1 MNHNV
6 ILKSLLMLIFILQ
19 VRLDEPNLAS
29 KVTGTL
35 GKDVKLNF
43 TFKNISRENISS
55 VTLYKGEKSN
65 TKISECFQEGQ
76 SDCSQGRPCIFNV
89 ASKEASFCIQNLALE
104 HSGVYW
110 VTLFPKKG
118 GLLHS
123 NKLSLHLDIENHT
136 TVPPQSIH
144 TTEGPTTSNIN
155 IFYIILAGL
164 VVPIIVLIS
173 GLLVWFCWIQMLH
186 SDPSQQNDLAA
197 KSQMTEE
204 NSKATVAVHSVEYGI
219 LDFHSHHTGGEDANH
234 RPDIVIRST
243 DSVEYAAITFQ
254 RPQQGACGR

>member
-6 ILKSLLMLIFILQ
+6 ILKSLLMLMFILQ

-29 KVTGTL
+29 KQGH
-35 GKDVKLNF
+35 
-43 TFKNISRENISS
+43 
-55 VTLYKGEKSN
+55 SN
-65 TKISECFQEGQ
+65 
-76 SDCSQGRPCIFNV
+76 CSQNQHCILNV
-89 ASKEASFCIQNLALE
+89 ASKEASFCIQNLTLE
-104 HSGVYW
+104 HGGVYW
-110 VTLFPKKG
+110 ATLFSKNKQTP
-118 GLLHS
+118 LLHS
-123 NKLSLHLDIENHT
+123 NKLSLHLNIENHT

-164 VVPIIVLIS
+164 VVPIIVFIS
-173 GLLVWFCWIQMLH
+173 GLLVWFCWILLH

-219 LDFHSHHTGGEDANH
+219 LDFHSHHTGGEGPNH

-254 RPQQGACGR
+254 RPQQGLVGDKADLYSSTHHII